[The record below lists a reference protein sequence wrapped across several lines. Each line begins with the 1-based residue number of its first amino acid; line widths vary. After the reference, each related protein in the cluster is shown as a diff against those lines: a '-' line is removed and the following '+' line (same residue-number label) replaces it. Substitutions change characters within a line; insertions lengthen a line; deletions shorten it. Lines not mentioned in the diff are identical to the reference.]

1 LQEGEVCTR
10 WGAPEAAFTGTGC
23 DLRQTVC
30 VAPAATPR
38 QTVHTVTGVQTL
50 PQQEE
55 NGRPSL
61 VMRRLRAGETLWDV
75 AKQYRTDEELIRTV
89 NQLEGDALP
98 EKMLLIPRVR

>member
-1 LQEGEVCTR
+1 M
-10 WGAPEAAFTGTGC
+10 
-23 DLRQTVC
+23 
-30 VAPAATPR
+30 
-38 QTVHTVTGVQTL
+38 QTL